1 MGVRNF
7 SRLWTNCFPNV
18 KIRAYKG
25 VSSSCA
31 DCSILSAIRK
41 EASTME
47 VKSKCLVFKFY
58 KPSGLLYLLL
68 SKVREECTK
77 LHALHRSAYM
87 GLRVQYYQRRREAL
101 EFPTSVMSII
111 SDGMDQNHC
120 KLPCTGNRKGSE
132 QLTQHLQGS
141 IVHGRWTSIFRSFTT
156 VLKSKNLVI
165 HCVLLELEA
174 FYVAEKRYIKIMT
187 IC

>member
-1 MGVRNF
+1 
-7 SRLWTNCFPNV
+7 
-18 KIRAYKG
+18 
-25 VSSSCA
+25 
-31 DCSILSAIRK
+31 
-41 EASTME
+41 
-47 VKSKCLVFKFY
+47 
-58 KPSGLLYLLL
+58 
-68 SKVREECTK
+68 
-77 LHALHRSAYM
+77 M
-87 GLRVQYYQRRREAL
+87 GLRVQYYQRRGEAL

-156 VLKSKNLVI
+156 VTKSKSLVI

-174 FYVAEKRYIKIMT
+174 FYVAEKRYIIAMLT
-187 IC
+187 IYVFVLSYSLVADSLGQFTFKSMGGLKMQTVFF